1 MPILETIEINPIQPA
16 THSVIW
22 LHGLGADGHDF
33 AGIVPELNLPAKMAM
48 RFILPHAPMRP
59 VTLNNGMTM
68 RAWYDIYGL
77 SASAREDEDGIRQVA
92 LLINELIEQEHA
104 RGVAYEKI
112 VLAGFSQG
120 GALAL
125 YCGLCFP
132 EKLAGI
138 LALSAYLPVA
148 NLLYKEASPANKST
162 PIFMAHGLYDPVVPL
177 LFGQG
182 SYGLLKTQ
190 GYQVD
195 WRTYP
200 MQHAVCL
207 EEIRDI
213 STWLQ
218 ERAKV

>member
-1 MPILETIEINPIQPA
+1 MPTLETIEINPVQSA

-33 AGIVPELNLPAKMAM
+33 AGIVPELNLPAKMSM

-59 VTLNNGMTM
+59 VTLNNCMTM

-77 SASAREDEDGIRQVA
+77 NASMREDEKGIQQA
-92 LLINELIEQEHA
+92 TLLINELIEEEHA
-104 RGVAYEKI
+104 RGIAYEKI

-125 YCGLCFP
+125 YSGLCFP
-132 EKLAGI
+132 KKLAGI
-138 LALSAYLPVA
+138 LALSSYLPVS
-148 NLLYKEASPANKST
+148 NLVFKEASPANKT
-162 PIFMAHGLYDPVVPL
+162 IPIFMAHGVYDPVVPL

-182 SYGLLKTQ
+182 SYGLLKAQ

-207 EEIRDI
+207 EEIKDI
-213 STWLQ
+213 SAWLQ
-218 ERAKV
+218 ERPGA